1 MNNKKFVFSR
11 LVSSISSEMI
21 YQFFLTDTGGI
32 LQNHVESLVF
42 AFSIEP
48 LDTSTHDKLAD
59 NEVIENIF
67 HHRLIYSVYLK
78 DHTGQIWEA
87 SFIQSAE
94 YFLNIFNIDGDIT
107 PLDGPNL
114 TLYEDLNEETREEL
128 EENTIIRTIEDCDV
142 RCYFPAYIRHQPTD
156 IFAKYARIEFVLSY
170 LPHFHQ
176 PAHSAITYACENIF
190 IMAHESGDRR
200 FVGADYQVPES
211 IRYGSYNVPS
221 LVGSFKNPVHR
232 MLDAAIESY
241 NFSVYTSKRLN
252 SIVFSKSSETIDLL
266 PATITYI
273 ST

>member
-1 MNNKKFVFSR
+1 
-11 LVSSISSEMI
+11 MI
-21 YQFFLTDTGGI
+21 YKSFLTDTGEI
-32 LQNHVESLVF
+32 LQNRAESLVF
-42 AFSIEP
+42 AFSIEL
-48 LDTSTHDKLAD
+48 LDTSAHDRLAKHKI
-59 NEVIENIF
+59 IESIF
-67 HHRLIYSVYLK
+67 YHRLVYSIYLK
-78 DHTGQIWEA
+78 DHRGQIWEA

-94 YFLNIFNIDGDIT
+94 YFLNIFNINGDIT

-156 IFAKYARIEFVLSY
+156 VFAKYARIEFVLSF
-170 LPHFHQ
+170 LSRWHQ
-176 PAHSAITYACENIF
+176 PAHSAVTYACENIF
-190 IMAHESGDRR
+190 IIANESGAKR
-200 FVGADYQVPES
+200 FVGTDYQVPES
-211 IRYGSYNVPS
+211 IRYGSYDVPS

-241 NFSVYTSKRLN
+241 NFSGYTSKRLN
-252 SIVFSKSSETIDLL
+252 SIVFSKSSESIDLL